1 MSTSQVEREEL
12 LQKAK
17 EAMNKKRHAEMTEE
31 QREKRRQYLREWRAK
46 NPDKVRRHQEDYL
59 LRQYE
64 KMQQRK

>member
-17 EAMNKKRHAEMTEE
+17 EAMNKKRHAEMTAE
-31 QREKRRQYLREWRAK
+31 QREKRRQYLREWRAQ

-64 KMQQRK
+64 KMQKGK

>member
-46 NPDKVRRHQEDYL
+46 NPDKVRRRQEDYL

-64 KMQQRK
+64 KMQQGK

>member
-46 NPDKVRRHQEDYL
+46 
-59 LRQYE
+59 
-64 KMQQRK
+64 

>member
-31 QREKRRQYLREWRAK
+31 QREKRRQYLREWRAN

-64 KMQQRK
+64 KMQQGK